1 MHRSP
6 ARLSPVAVFERSELG
21 MQTRQPW
28 SREAAGDVVQFER
41 VSPEVVELALSVR
54 ILDVE
59 E

>member
-1 MHRSP
+1 
-6 ARLSPVAVFERSELG
+6 